1 MMLLFLIGAALSANS
16 AQGTERP
23 ESHNNN
29 AINCAVLKRSRT
41 VGQNLGSA
49 EPSFLDKSQS
59 GHQPLAPNPR
69 TSKLGPQLR

>member
-29 AINCAVLKRSRT
+29 AINCTVLKLSST
-41 VGQNLGSA
+41 VGQNLRVSGGSVGGIR
-49 EPSFLDKSQS
+49 FKSLR
-59 GHQPLAPNPR
+59 HHPNGG
-69 TSKLGPQLR
+69 LGG